1 MLNKIFD
8 KQFTI
13 CNVFA
18 GTRANLI
25 KLFLLPWIR
34 TIHIHV
40 CLLPLHVCLFPL
52 LLLFCL
58 FFCLFLWLSYYY
70 DFVSSIF
77 VSLYLHLFMLLSLTF
92 WYIYIYIYAI
102 MKTMWP
108 SGYHYSGFVATHA
121 LGQLMH
127 NDFMATH
134 PPISIETRLS
144 NLSSNSESFHEASKH
159 LNQSRCDYK
168 LQYKP
173 PNNEN

>member
-58 FFCLFLWLSYYY
+58 FLWLSYYN
-70 DFVSSIF
+70 DFCFI
-77 VSLYLHLFMLLSLTF
+77 YLCFSVFALIYATKLDILIYI
-92 WYIYIYIYAI
+92 YIYIYIYAI